1 MTWGEESEGR
11 SEDFEARALDPARY
25 LDPETS
31 AQLGVSSTA
40 PEVDAQDESGGLVDV
55 KASGGRSAW
64 RRRLAPRHRNAV
76 KAFFGATQPNLGED
90 ER

>member
-1 MTWGEESEGR
+1 MTWGDESVGR
-11 SEDFEARALDPARY
+11 GEDFEAHALDPARY

-31 AQLGVSSTA
+31 AQLGLSSTA

-55 KASGGRSAW
+55 GASGGRSAW

-76 KAFFGATQPNLGED
+76 KTFFGTTPSTQPEED
-90 ER
+90 Q